1 MRVLFWLA
9 LFLLSGATAAN
20 ANPLLN
26 AIGSIVA
33 GTQAFAASSALG
45 AALVRLGAGIVLS
58 SLARAMRPKPRDPGL
73 QTRTTLSGG
82 TNPEWIILGHY
93 ATAGVLAA
101 PRLTHGASHEYL
113 THVIALAGAPG
124 HGLLRVAINGE
135 WVGLGTTPHPDYGAP
150 VQGKYLGKAWVKF
163 YDGTQTAAD
172 PMMLAKYGNHPD
184 FPWSADM
191 IGNGICYAI
200 VTCKYDREL
209 FAGFPQLRFELS
221 GIPLYD
227 PRKDASLGGVGT
239 HVLSDPTTWEVSE
252 NPAVQIY
259 NIMLGIP
266 LPGGDR
272 WGGGLAQADLPLAN
286 WVAAMNACDA
296 PVTLAAGGTEPQYRA
311 GFEARVNEEPASVIE
326 DLLKACSGEMADIG
340 GMWKIRAGAPALPTL
355 VVTDDDIIITADQS
369 FAPFTGLEN
378 THNGITASHPDPDA
392 LWEAHAAPPR
402 YNAAWEAEDQGRRLV
417 ADLSLSA
424 VPYPLQVQRLMEA
437 WISDERRWRRHELTL
452 PPMALQLEPLDVIS
466 WTSARNGYSAKAF
479 EVGAVVD
486 APRSLMQ
493 RVSLREVDP
502 ADYSWSPT
510 QELPASSITPTNTL
524 PAPVAVARWTVQ
536 GVSIADAQG
545 TARRPALSLRWDPT
559 ITAQGL
565 QWEIR
570 VSGST
575 TLAASGTVLDLTGGE
590 VVVSEGVL
598 PGQSYEARARLVS
611 DHPTAWTGWIGAIAP
626 DVRLGSSDLGAGA
639 VTAPALATDVNQM
652 INNAAQSATADKT
665 AAQTAAVAAQAAET
679 NANAAVTA
687 AQAARDAALASE
699 TNAAQ
704 SASAA
709 AASATQASTYA
720 SNASTSA
727 SNAATSETNA
737 AGSAASAASDAAV
750 VASAKGTIIKLTSD
764 PDFDNPTETVSW
776 YGSGELPTPITSY
789 ADRQVVAGT
798 DTVVGG
804 KELVIHDRADIFM
817 RKAFPLDRTRR
828 YRLRLRMKADA
839 QADVANA
846 RLYLGVRALLGD
858 YTDVPTYPA
867 WNGGTTWTNPN
878 LYRGAA
884 KVTPPLNQ
892 WVEYVGEFWGSEVRQ
907 DAVYIRPFIFAN
919 YGSPWNTVNGNIQRF
934 SHFSLED
941 ITAEYNAA
949 QSASAAA
956 TSASNA
962 AASETAAGQSASA
975 AQTEATNAATS
986 ASNAATSASNAATSE
1001 TNAAGSAASA
1011 ASATSAAAQSATDA
1025 GNSATAASNS
1035 ASAAQT
1041 SATNA
1046 AQSASAAQS
1055 SATQAATDAAN
1066 AATSASQASTSESNA
1081 AGSAAQAATSATNA
1095 ANSATSAGNSATAAS
1110 NSASTASTKAS
1121 QAATSAS
1128 AAQSSATQAA
1138 SSASAA
1144 SVSETNA
1151 AASATNASGSA
1162 AAAQSAKEV
1171 AVKSIG
1177 QGVSPDPVFSTWGGS
1192 GSPNGYA
1199 LAVSQGSATKNT
1211 ANAKYGV
1218 AIDFTTANPPTIEN
1232 PWIGLYGNAFDGT
1245 SVSAVLATFEFELVS
1260 GAWQGSFQA
1269 YWVPTGTGGTQA
1281 GVDVAIS
1288 AHLLSQTGV
1297 VQRAEVMFERPANFV
1312 PGTGPTII
1320 RVWYSPASLSGDGRG
1335 YNKTRLHYF
1344 DWKPVYKSAWT
1355 SIVQSAIKTVDD
1367 IKASALAFRAK
1378 AGIAGAELELVAL
1391 SNPTGNPTSTAR
1403 ISADNILLDGSVR
1416 AKKMTIDDYLDINA
1430 ITGAFR
1436 VGKQSAIDF
1445 VNDGMYIGRTNDGG
1459 GVLGFGFHAGR
1470 VSGGVEEYIQH
1481 TKANG
1486 LRIKNASFFI
1496 GAGAAQ
1502 SSTYS
1507 SSQTVTIPAGTQL
1520 LTLEI
1525 VGGGGG
1531 GGNGQY
1537 VNQTLDGPNG
1547 PAVTVTLKNGATTIA
1562 TWTANGGVGGA
1573 GGGKPAKPGWTGV
1586 QTSPLT
1592 PLGDGG
1598 PGGAGAYIGGGKG
1611 SAPTIGINGSPGDA
1625 GQYIKIQDYD
1635 VSTLSNPTLVLTFG
1649 TRATDYWWGPGA
1661 PNAGGVRVQ
1670 SKKNV
1675 DIPAGPVG
1683 LKPSATG
1690 TFTVNAYTAGSFPA
1704 LTPTRGMWVVDDCPN
1719 GWQIDPGDGT
1729 IIRTTPYGVT
1739 FVASNTPTWGTTH
1752 SQTLTLRYWF
1762 WPM

>member
-9 LFLLSGATAAN
+9 LFLIAGAQPAD
-20 ANPLLN
+20 ANPLLGV
-26 AIGSIVA
+26 IGSIV
-33 GTQAFAASSALG
+33 TSVQAFAASSALG

-58 SLARAMRPKPRDPGL
+58 ALATALRPKPRDPGL

-82 TNPEWIILGHY
+82 TNPEWIILGRY

-113 THVIALAGAPG
+113 THVIALAGASG

-135 WVGLGTTPHPDYGAP
+135 WVSLGTTPHPDYGAP
-150 VQGKYLGKAWVKF
+150 VQGKYQGKAWVKF
-163 YDGTQTAAD
+163 YDGTQTVAD
-172 PMMLAKYGNHPD
+172 PMMLAKYGSHPD

-266 LPGGDR
+266 LPGGDH

-296 PVTLAAGGTEPQYRA
+296 PVTLAAGGSEPQYRA
-311 GFEARVNEEPASVIE
+311 GFEARLDQEPASVIE
-326 DLLKACSGEMADIG
+326 ELLKACSGEMADIG
-340 GMWKIRAGAPALPTL
+340 GSWKIRVGAPALPTL
-355 VVTDDDIIITADQS
+355 VITDDDIIITADQS
-369 FAPFTGLEN
+369 FAPFVGLEN

-417 ADLSLSA
+417 ADLSLPA
-424 VPYPLQVQRLMEA
+424 VPYAVQVQRLMAA

-510 QELPASSITPTNTL
+510 MELPANSITPTITL
-524 PAPVAVARWTVQ
+524 PAPVAVAGWTVQ

-545 TARRPALSLRWDPT
+545 TARRPALRLSWDPT

-598 PGQSYEARARLVS
+598 PGTSFEARARLVS

-626 DVRLGSSDLGAGA
+626 DVRLGSSDLGPGA
-639 VTAPALATDVNQM
+639 VTAPTLATDVNQL
-652 INNAAQSATADKT
+652 INNAAQSASADKAAAQAAAT
-665 AAQTAAVAAQAAET
+665 AAQTAETGAVAARTAAET
-679 NANAAVTA
+679 
-687 AQAARDAALASE
+687 ARDAALAAETNAAGSASAANTSASNAATSE

-709 AASATQASTYA
+709 AASATQAATSA
-720 SNASTSA
+720 SNASVSEG
-727 SNAATSETNA
+727 NAATSETNA
-737 AGSAASAASDAAV
+737 AGSASAAASSQSVTATARDV
-750 VASAKGTIIKLTSD
+750 VLKLTQD
-764 PDFDNPTETVSW
+764 PDLEQPTHTLTGNGNTEFPGGLTTNSRVTVV
-776 YGSGELPTPITSY
+776 P
-789 ADRQVVAGT
+789 GT
-798 DTVVGG
+798 DPVVGG
-804 KELVIHDRADIFM
+804 KDVIINGRNDLYHRRAI
-817 RKAFPLDRTRR
+817 PLDRTRR
-828 YRLRLRMKADA
+828 YRLRVRVKADA
-839 QADVANA
+839 QADITKA
-846 RLYLGVRALLGD
+846 RLYLGVRCLLAD
-858 YTDVPTYPA
+858 YTAAPSHPA
-867 WNGGTTWTNPN
+867 WKNGAFANPN
-878 LYRGAA
+878 HYFGAVN
-884 KVTPPLNQ
+884 VTPPLGQ
-892 WVEYVGEFWGSEVRQ
+892 WVEYVGEFNGSQIRQ
-907 DAVYIRPFIFAN
+907 DAVYIRPLLLTN
-919 YGSPWNTVNGNIQRF
+919 YASPWSANGNIQRF
-934 SHFSLED
+934 SHFSIED

-962 AASETAAGQSASA
+962 AASE
-975 AQTEATNAATS
+975 
-986 ASNAATSASNAATSE
+986 
-1001 TNAAGSAASA
+1001 
-1011 ASATSAAAQSATDA
+1011 
-1025 GNSATAASNS
+1025 
-1035 ASAAQT
+1035 
-1041 SATNA
+1041 TNA

-1066 AATSASQASTSESNA
+1066 AATSASQASTSETNA
-1081 AGSAAQAATSATNA
+1081 AGSASQAASSATNA
-1095 ANSATSAGNSATAAS
+1095 AQSATQAGNSATAAS

-1151 AASATNASGSA
+1151 ATSATNAAGSA
-1162 AAAQSAKEV
+1162 SAAQSAKEV

-1177 QGVSPDPVFSTWGGS
+1177 QGVSPDPVFSTWNGTGA
-1192 GSPNGYA
+1192 PNGY
-1199 LAVSQGSATKNT
+1199 VVDTTQGSITRNT

-1218 AIDFTTANPPTIEN
+1218 ALDITTANPPTSYPPTISLRSSQ
-1232 PWIGLYGNAFDGT
+1232 PDGSNVT
-1245 SVSAVLATFEFELVS
+1245 AVLVTLEAELVT
-1260 GAWQGSFQA
+1260 GAWQGA
-1269 YWVPTGTGGTQA
+1269 IAVDWVPTGTGGTTA
-1281 GVDVAIS
+1281 SVYIPPS
-1288 AHLLSQTGV
+1288 AHFVPETGV
-1297 VQRAEVMFERPANFV
+1297 VQRAEIMVERPATFV
-1312 PGTGPTII
+1312 AGTGPTEI
-1320 RVWYSPASLSGDGRG
+1320 RVWYIPSSTQGDGRA

-1344 DWKPVYKSAWT
+1344 DWKPVYLSAWT
-1355 SIVQSAIKTVDD
+1355 SIVQRAIKTVDD
-1367 IKASALAFRAK
+1367 MKASALAFRAK
-1378 AGIAGAELELVAL
+1378 AGTAGAELELVAL
-1391 SNPTGNPTSTAR
+1391 SDPANGPVSTAR

-1416 AKKMTIDDYLDINA
+1416 ARKMTIDDYLDINA

-1459 GVLGFGFHAGR
+1459 GTLGFGFHAGR
-1470 VSGGVEEYIQH
+1470 VSGGAEQYIQM
-1481 TKANG
+1481 TKLQG
-1486 LRIKNASFFI
+1486 LRIKNASFYI
-1496 GAGAAQ
+1496 GAGVG
-1502 SSTYS
+1502 SLTTYS

-1520 LTLEI
+1520 ITLEI

-1537 VNQTLDGPNG
+1537 VNQTLNGPNG
-1547 PAVTVTLKNGATTIA
+1547 PSVTVTLKDGATTIA
-1562 TWTANGGVGGA
+1562 TWTAAGGIGGP
-1573 GGGKPAKPGWTGV
+1573 GGGKPAPAGWTG
-1586 QTSPLT
+1586 QQYSPLT

-1598 PGGAGAYIGGGKG
+1598 PGGAGAPISSGKG
-1611 SAPTIGINGSPGDA
+1611 SAPTTYGAPGSPGDA
-1625 GQYIKIQDYD
+1625 GQYIHVIDYD
-1635 VSTLSNPTLVLTFG
+1635 ISSLANPKLVLTFG
-1649 TRATDYWWGPGA
+1649 TKAGDYWWGPGA

-1670 SKKNV
+1670 TKSNT
-1675 DIPAGPVG
+1675 DIPAAPVG

-1690 TFTVNAYTAGSFPA
+1690 TFTVSAGVAGSFPV
-1704 LTPTRGMWVVDDCPN
+1704 LSPTRGFWLVNNTPT
-1719 GWQIDPGDGT
+1719 GWRVDPGDGT
-1729 IIRTTPYGVT
+1729 IIRKSGTIMV
-1739 FVASNTPTWGTTH
+1739 FIASNTPTWNTNHT
-1752 SQTLTLRYWF
+1752 QTKTVRYWF